1 MIRKRNVPSDQM
13 LVGTAWYAKKPVTT
27 CLNQCP
33 CSGIEWCRRCRI
45 SSLISLSFARMRSR
59 RVFRLIWNCPP
70 LLVPGIHAYEI
81 GAVGRPEKKSAATVE
96 RDVGK
101 AFG

>member
-1 MIRKRNVPSDQM
+1 M

-45 SSLISLSFARMRSR
+45 SSLISLSFARMRSER
-59 RVFRLIWNCPP
+59 RHRGLARW
-70 LLVPGIHAYEI
+70 LVTVHRPAAIASAERQVLKDVVEAER
-81 GAVGRPEKKSAATVE
+81 GASPCAGS
-96 RDVGK
+96 
-101 AFG
+101 